1 MEKKKVKLHIKTTT
15 ELKGDAKKLVPCSSS
30 KLVVLVLPEIPNRDT
45 SEEELRSYARHIW
58 KWAIEF
64 AEKLKLALIPETDLE
79 RENTLPPPKNT

>member
-1 MEKKKVKLHIKTTT
+1 M
-15 ELKGDAKKLVPCSSS
+15 
-30 KLVVLVLPEIPNRDT
+30 LPEIPNRDT

-64 AEKLKLALIPETDLE
+64 AEKLKLASIPETDLE